1 MPLRQRATGRSPLR
15 DVPDRHPNP
24 PPEREGTR
32 LADREDFV
40 AVAVDDLDDD
50 SVDGGVN
57 GRLLVAESRGQRGFV
72 YLGEEGPVL
81 G

>member
-15 DVPDRHPNP
+15 DVPDPHPNP

-57 GRLLVAESRGQRGFV
+57 GRLLVAEGGQSGLVDRGA
-72 YLGEEGPVL
+72 EGPVL